1 MGIKSTDNN
10 AVKQEKGLKKKQ
22 NSLKEYFEMVKHKR
36 EIKNTKVDSILPLSP
51 KLLNAEHIDEYL
63 KRIHATVKSDDLY
76 NISITGN
83 YGTGKS
89 SIIKTY
95 IKKFIK
101 KKNKYVVINIA
112 SYFDFEE
119 TKSSS
124 YDKESTD
131 ESKNQD
137 VAIKEKTKDEEQSEN
152 NNNGNNRKLE
162 KSEIELVDQ
171 IEAAILRQLLFRNS
185 SDSMRESDIKRVSKI
200 GKRKFNVFTIF
211 YLICSLVFMV
221 SNNLYDINKVFLNY
235 IDKIS
240 ISSIVAS
247 FINSIATKIEP
258 FINCISYI
266 IIFISVPLFII
277 SLINV
282 MYLITTI
289 LFYGTKSLKFKVN
302 SNEIS
307 FTDKDELAF
316 SKNLRE
322 IILFFANNKK
332 CKLVVFEDI
341 DRFSKDVTLK
351 LVEELKQLNNII
363 NHSDAVSQKVTFIY
377 SFKDNIFSK
386 VEDKSKFYDYNI
398 SVMPIS
404 SYYNSSNILD
414 ELLSASKITNSP
426 GEIIKAILTDHI
438 TDVRTLITI
447 INDYELFCNILKIDN
462 TNKNDKVFAMTIF
475 KNIYFEE
482 YEKILEHNNFIDQ
495 RFETIKFKRE
505 ALIADIDKENR
516 SLENKIKNIKDESI
530 SDIVELKQLFWFN
543 CVTQNGD
550 RNSSTLYSRAE
561 NKYYN
566 YNTFINND
574 FDISRLEKEEF
585 ELNWGAIDYS
595 HFGGKEDFLK
605 KIQNVNKDKIK
616 EYQNKIFENN
626 EKIETFKIMS
636 DAKIYNEYIKVYKS
650 EDLLDEL
657 IANGYIERNYI
668 DYITS
673 PSSSGLTGSENKF
686 IFEVKHKEYNFELP
700 ITNPSKVTKQL
711 ERYFKVP
718 YILNIDILKHVQN
731 DSRFN
736 IIAKQFAILDESKL
750 EFLDLLKLEDKYLFT
765 KLINTI
771 LTSNI
776 DLWKL
781 VNEENINSNYK
792 EMIFEAIMCSRGGL
806 RHINDKANFIQYTND
821 YFNSK
826 ELESKLHLLRNNN
839 CHHNISSYMKHK
851 IRINNITE
859 IPVPEKEFIIKQ
871 GLYKYNYINIKDIL
885 GFVPEDL
892 DLRSIKILDEG
903 RLFLTSIE
911 ENFQTFYEEY
921 YSTHKIK
928 INDVSRIKKILASKL
943 SLSAKKTIY
952 ERENFQLP
960 FDSIDKELY
969 EQAVKLNHIIPS
981 WDSIFHLTDKMK
993 KSVIYDYILKNK
1005 EKLLSKETLE
1015 KEFKVF
1021 EKNILFIAE
1030 LLIYLLNMKDESLA
1044 KNINDCILSKFNHKY
1059 YAISGYS
1066 DPAVKILC
1074 EWDLLSYKI
1083 PTLKRLYILEP
1094 KLATLYLNNWYNYT
1108 KYYRE
1113 IYLKI
1118 RDNKKYVSMLLKVKN
1133 LSNEERIEIIIKE
1146 KTSTEK
1152 TKELLNV
1159 AFQSNE
1165 QITINYK
1172 KSYEKSL
1179 FNNENYSSL
1188 FKSCDITS
1196 ESITF
1201 SI

>member
-1 MGIKSTDNN
+1 MRSKSKE
-10 AVKQEKGLKKKQ
+10 AKELKQKKESNKKQ
-22 NSLKEYFEMVKHKR
+22 SYLKDYFKEIKHKR

-51 KLLNAEHIDEYL
+51 KVLNAEHIDEYL
-63 KRIHATVKSDDLY
+63 KRIHTTVKSKELY

-95 IKKFIK
+95 IEKFIK
-101 KKNKYVVINIA
+101 KENKYVIINIA
-112 SYFDFEE
+112 SYFDIEE
-119 TKSSS
+119 TKGSSN
-124 YDKESTD
+124 DEKTTKEQSSM
-131 ESKNQD
+131 E
-137 VAIKEKTKDEEQSEN
+137 KEKNNVEEQSE

-162 KSEIELVDQ
+162 KNEIELVDK
-171 IEAAILRQLLFRNS
+171 IEAAILRQLLFRNN

-200 GKRKFNVFTIF
+200 GKRGFNVFTIF
-211 YLICSLVFMV
+211 YLICFLIFMV
-221 SNNLYDINKVFLNY
+221 SNNFYDINEFFLNY
-235 IDKIS
+235 VNKIS
-240 ISSIVAS
+240 ISSKIAS
-247 FINSIATKIEP
+247 FFNCISTKIEP

-266 IIFISVPLFII
+266 IIFLSVPLFII

-282 MYLITTI
+282 IYLITTI

-302 SNEIS
+302 SNELS

-322 IILFFANNKK
+322 IILFFVNNKK

-386 VEDKSKFYDYNI
+386 VEEKSKFYDYNI

-404 SYYNSSNILD
+404 SYYNSNDILN
-414 ELLSASKITNSP
+414 ELLSASKITDSP
-426 GEIIKAILTDHI
+426 GEIIKDILTSNI

-447 INDYELFCNILKIDN
+447 INDYELFCNILKVDN
-462 TNKNDKVFAMTIF
+462 TDKADKVFAMAIF

-482 YEKILEHNNFIDQ
+482 YEKILEHNNFIDK
-495 RFETIKFKRE
+495 RFETIKSKRE
-505 ALIADIDKENR
+505 TLIADIDKENR
-516 SLENKIKNIKDESI
+516 SLENKIKNIKEESI

-543 CVTQNGD
+543 CVTQNGS
-550 RNSSTLYSRAE
+550 RNNGTLYSRTE
-561 NKYYN
+561 NRYYN
-566 YNTFINND
+566 YDSFINND

-585 ELNWGAIDYS
+585 ELNWGSIDYS
-595 HFGGKEDFLK
+595 HFGSKEEFLK
-605 KIQNVNKDKIK
+605 KIQNINKDKIK
-616 EYQNKIFENN
+616 EYQDKIFENN
-626 EKIETFKIMS
+626 EKIKTFKTMS
-636 DAKIYNEYIKVYKS
+636 DAKIYKEYIKEYKE
-650 EDLLDEL
+650 EDMLDEL

-700 ITNPSKVTKQL
+700 ITNPAKVSKQL
-711 ERYFKVP
+711 ERYFAVP

-736 IIAKQFAILDESKL
+736 TIAKQFQILDESKL
-750 EFLDLLKLEDKYLFT
+750 EFLDLLKGKDKALFT
-765 KLINTI
+765 KMINTI

-792 EMIFEAIMCSRGGL
+792 EMIFEAIMCSQDGL
-806 RHINDKANFIQYTND
+806 RHINDKENFIQYANN

-826 ELESKLHLLRNNN
+826 ELEPKIHLLRNNN
-839 CHHNISSYMKHK
+839 CYHNISSYMKHK

-859 IPVPEKEFIIKQ
+859 IPASEKDFIIKQ
-871 GLYKYNYINIKDIL
+871 GLYKYNEKNIKYIL
-885 GFVPEDL
+885 GFVPDDL
-892 DLRSIKILDEG
+892 DSRSIKILDEG
-903 RLFLTSIE
+903 RFLLTSIE
-911 ENFQTFYEEY
+911 ENFQIFYDEY
-921 YSTHKIK
+921 YSNHKIK
-928 INDVSRIKKILASKL
+928 INDVTRIKKILADKL

-952 ERENFQLP
+952 EREKFQLS
-960 FDSIDKELY
+960 FNSIDKELY
-969 EQAVKLNHIIPS
+969 EIAVKFNHIIPS

-1015 KEFKVF
+1015 KEIKEF

-1030 LLIYLLNMKDESLA
+1030 LLIYLLNKKDETLA
-1044 KNINDCILSKFNHKY
+1044 RNIKDCILSKHNHKY
-1059 YAISGYS
+1059 YSISQYGDS
-1066 DPAVKILC
+1066 IVKTLC
-1074 EWDLLSYKI
+1074 EWNLLSYKV
-1083 PTLKRLYILEP
+1083 PTLNRLYRLEP
-1094 KLATLYLNNWYNYT
+1094 KLAELYLNNWYNYT
-1108 KYYRE
+1108 NYYGE

-1118 RDNKKYVSMLLKVKN
+1118 RSDKKYVSMLLKVNN
-1133 LSNEERIEIIIKE
+1133 LSNEDRIEIIIKE
-1146 KTSTEK
+1146 KANPEK

-1159 AFQSNE
+1159 AFKPNE

-1188 FKSCDITS
+1188 FKRCDITTDK
-1196 ESITF
+1196 IAF
-1201 SI
+1201 SIN